1 MRVFYIILVLLVA
14 VVAVVFALQNT
25 AAITVSFFT
34 WSVSGSLSL
43 LLIVTLALGF
53 ILAILMMAPS
63 LFKRGWLTSGL
74 KRKVASLER
83 EKAAQGKKDAVTA
96 AAADAAVVSEAAAK
110 VEEASSA
117 NSNSGND

>member
-1 MRVFYIILVLLVA
+1 MKILYIILILLVA
-14 VVAVVFALQNT
+14 ITAVVFALQNT

-43 LLIVTLALGF
+43 LLIVTLAIGF
-53 ILAILMMAPS
+53 ILAFLMIAPS
-63 LFKRGWLTSGL
+63 LCKRGWLTSGL
-74 KRKVASLER
+74 KRKVAVLEK

-96 AAADAAVVSEAAAK
+96 AAASDAATQA
-110 VEEASSA
+110 VEVTEA

>member
-14 VVAVVFALQNT
+14 IVAVVFALQNT

-34 WSVSGSLSL
+34 WSVSASLSL

-96 AAADAAVVSEAAAK
+96 AAAVASEAAAK

-117 NSNSGND
+117 NSNTGND